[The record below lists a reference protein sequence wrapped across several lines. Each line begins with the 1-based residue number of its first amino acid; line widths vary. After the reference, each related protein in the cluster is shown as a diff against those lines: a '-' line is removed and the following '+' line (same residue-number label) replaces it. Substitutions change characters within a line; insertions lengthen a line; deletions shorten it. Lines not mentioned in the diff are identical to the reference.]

1 MVHASPTTTSTRT
14 TITSVT
20 PTETIQEEEDVVAT
34 QSASVSFE
42 TTTMPM
48 PLSSTQKR
56 YVSEG
61 GVTFPSAGTVDP
73 NIPLNSNGEYFEVP
87 RGHGLLVRLHSE
99 DGSVSITTT
108 PDQNFPEIHTHCYA
122 PACMRDMKLLHGGGS
137 GTAVFGGYHPEMQ
150 HIVMKHGS
158 SRDTKEVFSLATIAS
173 ELIRRQRINGYSSTT
188 PLTAAEAA
196 HDMKKR
202 IPEFV
207 CVYISPF
214 HLRDRGKELWA
225 SLRTVTY
232 TPSGRRL
239 SSVTAAVSGNN
250 NNNSIRDSQR
260 LTHDELQK
268 LQKLAK
274 FRPRYS
280 NSSSSSIKNKENN
293 ALLKSGVAL
302 DLSLPRR
309 IVRVHTGSRARLV
322 EEWCV
327 SFHAVDMYVPA
338 LDEHHKIVA
347 HPAEGGGGENEEDRA
362 IRFLQDF
369 CVELMNQEDTHNWKG
384 TTVCLGG
391 TIGFDAFVTDRC
403 GSHLF
408 LFF

>member
-1 MVHASPTTTSTRT
+1 MRTTTPSTNP
-14 TITSVT
+14 S
-20 PTETIQEEEDVVAT
+20 ETIEEDVAT
-34 QSASVSFE
+34 QSSSVTFE
-42 TTTMPM
+42 TATTISMPR
-48 PLSSTQKR
+48 SSTQKR

-61 GVTFPSAGTVDP
+61 GVTVSAELVDP
-73 NIPLNSNGEYFEVP
+73 NLLNSSGEYFEVP
-87 RGHGLLVRLHSE
+87 TGHGLLIRLHSE
-99 DGSVSITTT
+99 DGSVSITTC
-108 PDQNFPEIHTHCYA
+108 PDRNFPEIHTHCYA
-122 PACMRDMKLLHGGGS
+122 PACMQDMKLLHGGGS

-173 ELIRRQRINGYSSTT
+173 ELIRRQRINGHSETTTTTTTTT

-196 HDMKKR
+196 LDMKNR

-225 SLRTVTY
+225 SLRTITY

-239 SSVTAAVSGNN
+239 STVVATGT
-250 NNNSIRDSQR
+250 NNSIRNSQR

-268 LQKLAK
+268 LQKLSK
-274 FRPRYS
+274 FRPK
-280 NSSSSSIKNKENN
+280 SSSSSSTNRKTN

-309 IVRVHTGSRARLV
+309 ILRVHTVRRARL

-327 SFHAVDMYVPA
+327 SFHAVDMYVPP

-347 HPAEGGGGENEEDRA
+347 HTSTSGGGAEEEKDYA
-362 IRFLQDF
+362 IKFLQDF

-384 TTVCLGG
+384 TTMCEEGK
-391 TIGFDAFVTDRC
+391 FRFR
-403 GSHLF
+403 
-408 LFF
+408 